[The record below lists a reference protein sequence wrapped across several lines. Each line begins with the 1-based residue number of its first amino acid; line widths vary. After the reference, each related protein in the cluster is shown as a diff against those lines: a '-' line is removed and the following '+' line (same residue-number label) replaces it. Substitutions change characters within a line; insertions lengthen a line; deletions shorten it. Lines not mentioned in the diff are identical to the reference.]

1 MPTKAETET
10 VIQWSLEDDR
20 ATVYSLIPRIWKQC
34 IEAGGE
40 EIRLDEGI
48 RDGVK
53 EVRTFLVP
61 VHTVQ
66 IRKPRQLTGPGLERA
81 QERARAMGERARGL
95 RARQESDESTKEGH
109 S

>member
-1 MPTKAETET
+1 MASKAETET
-10 VIQWSLEDDR
+10 VIQWGLEDDR

-40 EIRLDEGI
+40 EIRLEEGI

-61 VHTVQ
+61 IDS
-66 IRKPRQLTGPGLERA
+66 IRIKKRRQLSEPELERTREWSRA
-81 QERARAMGERARGL
+81 LAERRKVL
-95 RARQESDESTKEGH
+95 RVT
-109 S
+109 